1 MKEKPAVTI
10 VTCVSCGILFPSSF
24 LLNAEG
30 GAVAVGTDVYC
41 SQVCA
46 KGKVVSPYHYMNFD
60 EFDFM
65 RGDR

>member
-1 MKEKPAVTI
+1 MKQEI
-10 VTCVSCGILFPSSF
+10 EMVTCVSCGILFPSSF

-30 GAVAVGTDVYC
+30 GAVVIGCDAYC
-41 SQVCA
+41 SQACA
-46 KGKVVSPYHYMNFD
+46 EGVGATPYQYMDFD